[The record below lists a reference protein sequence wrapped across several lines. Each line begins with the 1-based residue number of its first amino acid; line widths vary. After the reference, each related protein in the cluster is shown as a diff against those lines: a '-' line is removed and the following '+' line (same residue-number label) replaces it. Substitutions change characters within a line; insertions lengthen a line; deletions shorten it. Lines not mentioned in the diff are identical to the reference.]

1 MPFTFTPL
9 PLEGLVLV
17 EPKVFPDERGFF
29 LESYK
34 ESDFM
39 RAGIHG
45 NFVQDNHSLSKKDV
59 IRGLHFQHAPKPQ
72 GKLVRVVRGAVWDV
86 AVDIRPDSPNFKKWY
101 AIELS
106 ESNNRMI
113 FIPPGFAHG
122 FAALADD
129 THLIYKCTQEYDA
142 ALDAGIRFDDPDIG
156 VEWPVRLPIVS
167 EKDAKLP
174 SLQAVINHR

>member
-34 ESDFM
+34 ESDFTL
-39 RAGIHG
+39 AGIHG

-72 GKLVRVVRGAVWDV
+72 GKLVRIVRGAVWDV
-86 AVDIRPDSPNFKKWY
+86 AVDIDPITNKMR
-101 AIELS
+101 
-106 ESNNRMI
+106 SNNRMI
-113 FIPPGFAHG
+113 LFAGFAHG
-122 FAALADD
+122 FALADD
-129 THLIYKCTQEYDA
+129 APSTSVRRSTTPRLMPVFRYHIGGA
-142 ALDAGIRFDDPDIG
+142 ASCRSY
-156 VEWPVRLPIVS
+156 R
-167 EKDAKLP
+167 KDAKLP
-174 SLQAVINHR
+174 SLSGNQSS